1 MVLKISFV
9 AAIAGAGT
17 GPDQQ
22 WLANLRAINKING
35 PFPWVPGSHPQNDS
49 IGAIRGGQF
58 APANRQQASD
68 GLVKIVT

>member
-22 WLANLRAINKING
+22 WLANLRAINKINEIL
-35 PFPWVPGSHPQNDS
+35 FPGSQDPTRKMTPSEQLEGAS
-49 IGAIRGGQF
+49 LRLQIGNKRAMG
-58 APANRQQASD
+58 S
-68 GLVKIVT
+68 